1 MTTQR
6 TTTKLQYKAV
16 SSKSYDIVKMSSLEL
31 NKEYFVKDFK
41 KTKYGYICTTLNAS
55 INFKAAPPN
64 ELASSRAA
72 NGVSADDLKIRKLT
86 KSELKDETNS
96 IKFYSNKS
104 LNEYINNENVKKF
117 CIRITNLKKYK
128 EFLVPEFEIA
138 IIETLPDLKVLQ
150 ELDSSDEDDIE

>member
-31 NKEYFVKDFK
+31 NKEYFVKYIK
-41 KTKYGYICTTLNAS
+41 KTKYGYICTTLNTS
-55 INFKAAPPN
+55 INFKAAP
-64 ELASSRAA
+64 A
-72 NGVSADDLKIRKLT
+72 NGVSDDGDLKVRKLT

-138 IIETLPDLKVLQ
+138 IIETLPDI
-150 ELDSSDEDDIE
+150 DSSDEDDIE